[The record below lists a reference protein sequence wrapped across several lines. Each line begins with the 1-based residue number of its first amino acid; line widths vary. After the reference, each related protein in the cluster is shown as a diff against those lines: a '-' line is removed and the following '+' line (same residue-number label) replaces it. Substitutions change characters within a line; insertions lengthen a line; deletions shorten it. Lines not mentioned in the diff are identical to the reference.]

1 MHATLKIPAKI
12 NLGLNIVSKRTDGY
26 HNLETVFYPVP
37 LYDELTM
44 EVLSDSNTT
53 SLHIDGLDIAGDVSD
68 NLVLR
73 AYRLLSNDF
82 EIPPLRFNL
91 KKNIPTQAGMGG
103 GSADAAYTLLLLNK
117 EFCLGLNETALADYA
132 KRLGADCPFFVY
144 SKPCFATGIGEQLE
158 VIDLDLKGLE
168 IIIIKPDVA
177 ISTKEAFS
185 LVEPRMSQKKCREI
199 VSQPIETWR
208 DELKND
214 FEVSAFSLYPQLAE
228 IKKYLYESGALYA
241 SMTGSGSAMFGIFSR
256 PLKNNNSLFCQ
267 GNNNYFLTL

>member
-1 MHATLKIPAKI
+1 MQATIKIPAKI
-12 NLGLNIVSKRTDGY
+12 NLGLNIVSKRPDGY

-91 KKNIPTQAGMGG
+91 RKNIPTQAGMGG
-103 GSADAAYTLLLLNK
+103 GSADATYTLLLLNR
-117 EFCLGLNETALADYA
+117 EFHLGLDETALTGYA
-132 KRLGADCPFFVY
+132 ERLGADCPFFVY
-144 SKPCFATGIGEQLE
+144 SKPCYATGIGEQLE
-158 VIDLDLKGLE
+158 MVDLDLKGLE
-168 IIIIKPDVA
+168 IVIIKPDIA

-185 LVEPRMSQKKCREI
+185 LVVPRPSSKNCREI

-214 FEVSAFSLYPQLAE
+214 FEISAFTLYPQLAE
-228 IKKYLYESGALYA
+228 IKKRLYESGALYA
-241 SMTGSGSAMFGIFSR
+241 SMTGSGSAMFGIFR
-256 PLKNNNSLFCQ
+256 KPLENNNSLFCQ
-267 GNNNYFLTL
+267 RNNNYFLTL